1 MPSIKYRIFLWES
14 VLVSIIFRNFADAF
28 NTFIGALV
36 CMADDIRKYQNA
48 VDAIKTAILQ
58 SQARAAKAV
67 NQEQLALY
75 YGIGRYVS
83 ANTRKKNWGTGAIEA
98 ISSQLRKELP
108 GLRGFSATSMRNM
121 RTFYEEWRLLE
132 ANSSVTTDE
141 INAVPSNSSVAT
153 DEFTKINANS
163 AVTTA
168 DSADDAE
175 IRQLQLANLPNF
187 PLREF
192 LSISFTHH
200 VAILAKA
207 KTYEERVFYMKYAD
221 MYKATVE
228 DVEKVIKQDLYH
240 HQDKMPNNFLATI
253 PNYKQAYRA
262 IRMFKDE
269 YLLDF
274 INVEELGMHDE
285 DIDESVIESNI
296 VHNVKNFIMTF
307 GRGFTFSG
315 SQVHYDKLG
324 HDHWIDLL
332 FFNRDLNRTVVF
344 ELKNGK
350 FKVAYLAQLSA
361 YLRILNDDDRR
372 DHEEAPIGIILCKET
387 DKDYAGYIM
396 QDFRQP
402 MGVATY
408 KTADEMDPELL
419 KALPPKEE
427 LQRVF
432 AESSKKAEK

>member
-1 MPSIKYRIFLWES
+1 MEQD
-14 VLVSIIFRNFADAF
+14 II
-28 NTFIGALV
+28 TY
-36 CMADDIRKYQNA
+36 KNA
-48 VDAIKTAILQ
+48 VDTIKTAILQ

-75 YGIGRYVS
+75 YGIGRYIS
-83 ANTRKKNWGTGAIEA
+83 ANTRNHGWGTGVLKQ
-98 ISSQLRKELP
+98 ISESLRLELP
-108 GLRGFSATSMRNM
+108 GLRGFSETNLKNM
-121 RTFYEEWRLLE
+121 RLFYEAWKSIE
-132 ANSSVTTDE
+132 
-141 INAVPSNSSVAT
+141 SNSSVAT
-153 DEFTKINANS
+153 DELDSSQS
-163 AVTTA
+163 AVNYNKTQEPDNEHIT
-168 DSADDAE
+168 
-175 IRQLQLANLPNF
+175 IRQLQLTNYEEF
-187 PLREF
+187 PLAEF

-200 VAILAKA
+200 IAIINHAKDFN
-207 KTYEERVFYMKYAD
+207 ERLFYIRYCHN
-221 MYKATVE
+221 YKPTTE
-228 DVEKVIKQDLYH
+228 DLPGIIKKQDLYH

-253 PNYKQAYRA
+253 PDYKQAYRA

-285 DIDESVIESNI
+285 DVDEKVIESNI

-315 SQVHYDKLG
+315 SQVHFDKLG

-344 ELKNGK
+344 ELKNGN

-372 DHEEAPIGIILCKET
+372 EHEKSPIGIILCKNAE
-387 DKDYAGYIM
+387 KDYAGYIM

-432 AESSKKAEK
+432 EESSKKEEETLQ

>member
-1 MPSIKYRIFLWES
+1 M
-14 VLVSIIFRNFADAF
+14 
-28 NTFIGALV
+28 
-36 CMADDIRKYQNA
+36 
-48 VDAIKTAILQ
+48 
-58 SQARAAKAV
+58 
-67 NQEQLALY
+67 Y

-83 ANTRKKNWGTGAIEA
+83 ANTRKKNWGTGAIES

-121 RTFYEEWRLLE
+121 RTFYEEWRQLE
-132 ANSSVTTDE
+132 SNSSVVTDE
-141 INAVPSNSSVAT
+141 IQMLSSNSSAVTDEFTQINTNSSVAT
-153 DEFTKINANS
+153 GDFK
-163 AVTTA
+163 A
-168 DSADDAE
+168 DSE

-200 VAILAKA
+200 IAILTKV
-207 KTYEERVFYMKYAD
+207 KTYDERVFYMKYAD

-253 PNYKQAYRA
+253 PDYKQAYRA

-307 GRGFTFSG
+307 GKGFSFIG
-315 SQVHYDKLG
+315 NQVHFDKLG

-344 ELKNGK
+344 ELKNGG

-372 DHEEAPIGIILCKET
+372 DHEEAPIGIILCKHA

-396 QDFRQP
+396 QDFCQP

-432 AESSKKAEK
+432 EESGKKEE

>member
-1 MPSIKYRIFLWES
+1 
-14 VLVSIIFRNFADAF
+14 
-28 NTFIGALV
+28 
-36 CMADDIRKYQNA
+36 MADEIRKYQGA
-48 VDAIKTAILQ
+48 VDIIKTAILQ
-58 SQARAAKAV
+58 RQARAAKAV

-83 ANTRKKNWGTGAIEA
+83 ANSRKKNWGTGAIET
-98 ISSQLRKELP
+98 ISEQLRKELP

-121 RTFYEEWRLLE
+121 RTFYEEWRQLE
-132 ANSSVTTDE
+132 N
-141 INAVPSNSSVAT
+141 NSSVAT
-153 DEFTKINANS
+153 DEIQVLPPKSSVATDEITKINTSDNS
-163 AVTTA
+163 TVVTA
-168 DSADDAE
+168 DFKDDAE

-200 VAILAKA
+200 IAILTKA

-221 MYKATVE
+221 GFKPTVE
-228 DVEKVIKQDLYH
+228 DLEKVIKQDLYH

-253 PNYKQAYRA
+253 PDYKKAYRA

-285 DIDESVIESNI
+285 DINESVIESNI

-307 GRGFTFSG
+307 GRGFSFCG
-315 SQVHYDKLG
+315 CQVHFDKFG

-350 FKVAYLAQLSA
+350 FKVGYLAQLSA

-372 DHEEAPIGIILCKET
+372 DHEEAPIGIILCKEA

-432 AESSKKAEK
+432 VESSKKEEK

>member
-1 MPSIKYRIFLWES
+1 M
-14 VLVSIIFRNFADAF
+14 
-28 NTFIGALV
+28 
-36 CMADDIRKYQNA
+36 DDIRDYQSA
-48 VDAIKTAILQ
+48 VDVIKIAILQ

-75 YGIGRYVS
+75 YGIGRYIS
-83 ANTRKKNWGTGAIEA
+83 ENTRNNGWGTGVLKR
-98 ISSQLRKELP
+98 ISDSLRLELP
-108 GLRGFSATSMRNM
+108 GLRGFSETNLKNM
-121 RTFYEEWRLLE
+121 RLFYEAWKNIE
-132 ANSSVTTDE
+132 
-141 INAVPSNSSVAT
+141 SNSSVVT
-153 DEFTKINANS
+153 DEL
-163 AVTTA
+163 A
-168 DSADDAE
+168 DSSPTSIGDRLQIVDNE
-175 IRQLQLANLPNF
+175 HNIIRQLQLTNYTEF
-187 PLREF
+187 PLAEF

-200 VAILAKA
+200 IAIINHVKDFD
-207 KTYEERVFYMKYAD
+207 ERLFYIRFCHN
-221 MYKATVE
+221 YKPTTDE
-228 DVEKVIKQDLYH
+228 LSSIIKKQDLYR

-253 PNYKQAYRA
+253 PDYKQAYRA

-285 DIDESVIESNI
+285 DVDESVIESNI

-307 GRGFTFSG
+307 GKGFSFIG
-315 SQVHYDKLG
+315 NQVHFDKLG

-344 ELKNGK
+344 ELKNGG
-350 FKVAYLAQLSA
+350 FKVAYLAQLSS

-372 DHEEAPIGIILCKET
+372 DHEEAPIGIILCKHA

-408 KTADEMDPELL
+408 KTADEIDPELL

-432 AESSKKAEK
+432 EESSKKEETE

>member
-1 MPSIKYRIFLWES
+1 ME
-14 VLVSIIFRNFADAF
+14 N
-28 NTFIGALV
+28 
-36 CMADDIRKYQNA
+36 DIREYQGA
-48 VDAIKTAILQ
+48 VNIIKSAILK
-58 SQARAAKAV
+58 SQARATKAV
-67 NQEQLALY
+67 NQEQLTLY

-83 ANTRKKNWGTGAIEA
+83 ANTRKKNWGKGAIES
-98 ISSQLRKELP
+98 ISNQLRKELP
-108 GLRGFSATSMRNM
+108 GLRGFSAPSLRKMRI
-121 RTFYEEWRLLE
+121 FYEEWMMLERNSFVPTNKLE
-132 ANSSVTTDE
+132 ASPAKMFVPTNKITQINISPSDTNGELSGVNDNSV
-141 INAVPSNSSVAT
+141 VAT
-153 DEFTKINANS
+153 AEFE
-163 AVTTA
+163 
-168 DSADDAE
+168 DDRE
-175 IRQLQLANLPNF
+175 IRQLQLANLPDF

-200 VAILAKA
+200 IVILAKA
-207 KTYEERVFYMKYAD
+207 KAYDERIFYMKYAD
-221 MYKATVE
+221 AYKSTVE
-228 DVEKVIKQDLYH
+228 DLEKVIKQDLYH
-240 HQDKMPNNFLATI
+240 HQDRMPNNFLATI
-253 PNYKQAYRA
+253 PDYKQAYRA

-269 YLLDF
+269 YLLDY

-285 DIDESVIESNI
+285 EVDERVIESNI

-307 GRGFTFSG
+307 GRGFTFCG
-315 SQVHYDKLG
+315 NQVHYDKLG

-344 ELKNGK
+344 ELKRGD

-372 DHEEAPIGIILCKET
+372 DHEEAPIGIILCKNA

-432 AESSKKAEK
+432 EESAKLKKKTNE

>member
-1 MPSIKYRIFLWES
+1 MSE
-14 VLVSIIFRNFADAF
+14 
-28 NTFIGALV
+28 
-36 CMADDIRKYQNA
+36 IREYQSA
-48 VDAIKTAILQ
+48 VDVIKTAILQ

-75 YGIGRYVS
+75 YGIGRYIS
-83 ANTRKKNWGTGAIEA
+83 DNTRNKNWGTGAIET
-98 ISSQLRKELP
+98 ISKRLRLELS
-108 GLRGFSATSMRNM
+108 GLRGFGVSSLKNM
-121 RTFYEEWRLLE
+121 RIFYEAWQMIEPNSPIAIGELE
-132 ANSSVTTDE
+132 GGTSKME
-141 INAVPSNSSVAT
+141 
-153 DEFTKINANS
+153 EK
-163 AVTTA
+163 TA
-168 DSADDAE
+168 EAIDNQGDV
-175 IRQLQLANLPNF
+175 IRQLRLANLPNF
-187 PLREF
+187 PLAEF

-200 VAILAKA
+200 IRILENAKDID
-207 KTYEERVFYMKYAD
+207 ERLFYIRYCHN
-221 MYKATVE
+221 YKPTT
-228 DVEKVIKQDLYH
+228 DDLPGIIKKQDLYH

-253 PNYKQAYRA
+253 PDYKQAYRA

-315 SQVHYDKLG
+315 SQVHFDKLG

-344 ELKNGK
+344 ELKNGG

-372 DHEEAPIGIILCKET
+372 DHEEAPIGIILCKNA

-432 AESSKKAEK
+432 EESSKKEKTTE

>member
-1 MPSIKYRIFLWES
+1 MEQNVK
-14 VLVSIIFRNFADAF
+14 
-28 NTFIGALV
+28 T
-36 CMADDIRKYQNA
+36 YQGA
-48 VDAIKTAILQ
+48 VDIIKTAILQ

-75 YGIGRYVS
+75 FGIGRYIS
-83 ANTRKKNWGTGAIEA
+83 ANTRNKNWGTGAIET
-98 ISSQLRKELP
+98 ISKRLRLELP
-108 GLRGFSATSMRNM
+108 GLRGFGVSSLKNM
-121 RTFYEEWRLLE
+121 RIFYEAWQTIEPNSPIAIGELE
-132 ANSSVTTDE
+132 SNTTKSTE
-141 INAVPSNSSVAT
+141 VSLESTGNQ
-153 DEFTKINANS
+153 
-163 AVTTA
+163 
-168 DSADDAE
+168 DDV

-187 PLREF
+187 PLTEF

-200 VAILAKA
+200 IRILENAKD
-207 KTYEERVFYMKYAD
+207 TDERLFYIRYCHN
-221 MYKATVE
+221 YKPTTDE
-228 DVEKVIKQDLYH
+228 LPGIIKKQDLYH
-240 HQDKMPNNFLATI
+240 HQDKMPNNFLSTI
-253 PNYKQAYRA
+253 PDYKQAYRA

-285 DIDESVIESNI
+285 DVDESVIETNI

-344 ELKNGK
+344 ELKNSG

-372 DHEEAPIGIILCKET
+372 DHEEAPIGIILCKHA

-402 MGVATY
+402 MGVASLPF
-408 KTADEMDPELL
+408 KTWALTPPFFLL
-419 KALPPKEE
+419 NLAHGNVE
-427 LQRVF
+427 RHRGMVV
-432 AESSKKAEK
+432 ESNAYFFPGISRRLVARFSQASFIM

>member
-1 MPSIKYRIFLWES
+1 MSD
-14 VLVSIIFRNFADAF
+14 IINY
-28 NTFIGALV
+28 
-36 CMADDIRKYQNA
+36 KNA
-48 VDAIKTAILQ
+48 VDVIKTAILQ

-75 YGIGRYVS
+75 FGIGRFVS
-83 ANTRKKNWGTGAIEA
+83 ANTRKKNWGKGAIEA
-98 ISSQLRKELP
+98 ISSQLRAELP

-121 RTFYEEWRLLE
+121 RIFYEEWRLLE
-132 ANSSVTTDE
+132 SNSSVTTDE
-141 INAVPSNSSVAT
+141 IQQLSSKSSVTT
-153 DEFTKINANS
+153 DEFTEINNKL
-163 AVTTA
+163 AVATA
-168 DSADDAE
+168 KFEEDRE
-175 IRQLQLANLPNF
+175 IRQLQLANMPDF

-200 VAILAKA
+200 IAILAKA
-207 KTYEERVFYMKYAD
+207 KAYDERVFYMKYAD
-221 MYKATVE
+221 AYKPTVE
-228 DVEKVIKQDLYH
+228 DLEKAITQDLYH
-240 HQDKMPNNFLATI
+240 HQDNMPNNFLATI
-253 PNYKQAYRA
+253 PDYKQAYRA

-269 YLLDF
+269 YLLNF

-285 DIDESVIESNI
+285 DVDESVIESNI

-307 GRGFTFSG
+307 GRGFTFCG

-324 HDHWIDLL
+324 HDHWVDLL

-344 ELKNGK
+344 ELKNGR
-350 FKVAYLAQLSA
+350 FKVGYLGQLSA
-361 YLRILNDDDRR
+361 YLRVLNDEDRR
-372 DHEEAPIGIILCKET
+372 CHEEAPIGIILCRDA

-427 LQRVF
+427 LQKVF
-432 AESSKKAEK
+432 EESSKKEETK

>member
-1 MPSIKYRIFLWES
+1 MHFAHLSVSLQAKEIKR
-14 VLVSIIFRNFADAF
+14 
-28 NTFIGALV
+28 TMG
-36 CMADDIRKYQNA
+36 DIMKYQNA
-48 VDAIKTAILQ
+48 VEVIKNAILQ

-75 YGIGRYVS
+75 FGIGRYVS
-83 ANTRKKNWGTGAIEA
+83 ANTRKKNWGQGAIEA
-98 ISSQLRKELP
+98 ISNQLKLELP
-108 GLRGFSATSMRNM
+108 GLRGFSATSIRNM

-132 ANSSVTTDE
+132 
-141 INAVPSNSSVAT
+141 SNSSVAT
-153 DEFTKINANS
+153 DEIQSLSANSSVITDEFTKINTIS
-163 AVTTA
+163 AVATA
-168 DSADDAE
+168 EIPSDDE
-175 IRQLQLANLPNF
+175 IRQLQLANIPDF

-200 VAILAKA
+200 IAILAKA
-207 KTYEERVFYMKYAD
+207 KAYDERVFYMKYAD
-221 MYKATVE
+221 TYKPTVE
-228 DVEKVIKQDLYH
+228 DLEKAIMQDLYH

-253 PNYKQAYRA
+253 PDYKQAYRA

-269 YLLDF
+269 YLLNF

-285 DIDESVIESNI
+285 DVDESVIESNI

-307 GRGFTFSG
+307 GRGFAFCG

-344 ELKNGK
+344 ELKNGN
-350 FKVAYLAQLSA
+350 FKVGYLAQLSA

-372 DHEEAPIGIILCKET
+372 SHEEAPIGIILCKNA

-396 QDFRQP
+396 QDFKQP

-408 KTADEMDPELL
+408 KTADEIDPELL

-432 AESSKKAEK
+432 EESSKKEERE

>member
-1 MPSIKYRIFLWES
+1 
-14 VLVSIIFRNFADAF
+14 
-28 NTFIGALV
+28 
-36 CMADDIRKYQNA
+36 MADEIRKYQNA
-48 VDAIKTAILQ
+48 VDIIKTAILQ

-75 YGIGRYVS
+75 YGIGRYIS
-83 ANTRKKNWGTGAIEA
+83 ANTRNKNWGTGAIET
-98 ISSQLRKELP
+98 ISKRLRLELP
-108 GLRGFSATSMRNM
+108 GLRGFGVSSLKNM
-121 RTFYEEWRLLE
+121 RIFYEAWQMIEPNSPIAIGELE
-132 ANSSVTTDE
+132 G
-141 INAVPSNSSVAT
+141 SNSEPDKEA
-153 DEFTKINANS
+153 
-163 AVTTA
+163 
-168 DSADDAE
+168 AE
-175 IRQLQLANLPNF
+175 SIDNQGDVIRQLQLANLPNF
-187 PLREF
+187 PLTEF

-200 VAILAKA
+200 IRILENAKDID
-207 KTYEERVFYMKYAD
+207 ERMFYIRYCHN
-221 MYKATVE
+221 YKPTT
-228 DVEKVIKQDLYH
+228 DDLPGIIKKQDLYH
-240 HQDKMPNNFLATI
+240 HQDKMPNNFLTTI
-253 PNYKQAYRA
+253 PDYKQAYRA

-285 DIDESVIESNI
+285 DINESVIESNI

-307 GRGFTFSG
+307 GRGFTFCG
-315 SQVHYDKLG
+315 CQVHFDKFG

-350 FKVAYLAQLSA
+350 FKVGYLAQLSA

-372 DHEEAPIGIILCKET
+372 DHEEAPIGIILCREA

-432 AESSKKAEK
+432 VESSKKEEK

>member
-1 MPSIKYRIFLWES
+1 
-14 VLVSIIFRNFADAF
+14 
-28 NTFIGALV
+28 
-36 CMADDIRKYQNA
+36 MADEIRKYQGA
-48 VDAIKTAILQ
+48 VDIIKTAILQ

-83 ANTRKKNWGTGAIEA
+83 ANSRKKNWGTGAIET
-98 ISSQLRKELP
+98 ISEQLRKELP

-121 RTFYEEWRLLE
+121 RTFYEEWRQLE
-132 ANSSVTTDE
+132 N
-141 INAVPSNSSVAT
+141 NSSVAT
-153 DEFTKINANS
+153 DEIQVLPPKSSVATDEITKINTSDNS
-163 AVTTA
+163 TVVTA
-168 DSADDAE
+168 DFKDDAE

-200 VAILAKA
+200 IAILTKA

-221 MYKATVE
+221 GFKPTVE
-228 DVEKVIKQDLYH
+228 DLEKVIKQDLYH

-253 PNYKQAYRA
+253 PDYKKAYRA

-285 DIDESVIESNI
+285 DINESVIESNI

-307 GRGFTFSG
+307 GRGFSFCG
-315 SQVHYDKLG
+315 CQVHFDKFG

-350 FKVAYLAQLSA
+350 FKVGYLAQLSA

-372 DHEEAPIGIILCKET
+372 DHEEAPIGIILCKEA

-408 KTADEMDPELL
+408 KTADVIDPELL

-432 AESSKKAEK
+432 VESSKKED